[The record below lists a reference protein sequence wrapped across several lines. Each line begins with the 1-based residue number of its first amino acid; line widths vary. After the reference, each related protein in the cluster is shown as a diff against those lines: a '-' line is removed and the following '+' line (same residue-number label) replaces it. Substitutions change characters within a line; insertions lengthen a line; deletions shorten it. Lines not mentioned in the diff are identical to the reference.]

1 MDNFNEKINE
11 WIQSLSV
18 VKKWQ
23 SSRPL
28 GPLYALVITLVLGA
42 LMEWFALIPLNLRSV
57 EFISFAIFL
66 LVIYAFLAVMF
77 TARFNIFVKLPL
89 ILAAA
94 LFFYNVFGGLTGLK
108 IFNADRYKDQLI
120 LDDTADFYADN
131 EAISFNAIPVVD
143 RQSSIVLGDR
153 KMGEI
158 VDYVSQFEVNQDY
171 IQINYKNTPYRVTPL
186 EYTDLIRWFT
196 NRKNGL
202 PAYITVNMVTQKVEV
217 VELDEGMKY
226 SESEPLFR
234 NIYRHLRFNYPTLM
248 FEELSF
254 EIDESG
260 TPYYIAPVY
269 NFTIGIFGGKDI
281 VGAVLVNAIDGSSE
295 YYDIDQVPNWVDR
308 VYPAS
313 LINAQLINWGKYKN
327 GFFNSVLAQKGVL
340 QPTEGYNYVALN
352 DDVYFYT
359 GLTSATSDA
368 SNVGFA
374 LVNLRTKESKYY
386 GISGAEEFSA
396 MSSAEGQ
403 VQHLGYNATFP
414 ILINSSGIPTY
425 FLSLKDNANL
435 VKKYAFV
442 SVENYQIVATGDS
455 VLGAQTAYVQLL
467 KENGI
472 LNGGDVVVGDAT
484 VLEGVVS
491 EITAAV
497 IEGNSTYYFKLEGQ
511 DEIFIADIS
520 LNSALPLLKAGQSVE
535 VTYLETGDSSV
546 VISNIEI
553 F

>member
-1 MDNFNEKINE
+1 MNNFNERINE
-11 WIQSLSV
+11 WIQSLGA
-18 VKKWQ
+18 VKKWK
-23 SSRPL
+23 SARPL
-28 GPLYALVITLVLGA
+28 GPLYALIITAIFGA
-42 LMEWFALIPLNLRSV
+42 VMEWFALIPLNLRSI

-66 LVIYAFLAVMF
+66 LLVYVFLAVVF
-77 TARFNIFVKLPL
+77 TARFNAFVKLPL
-89 ILAAA
+89 LLAAA

-108 IFNADRYKDQLI
+108 IFNADRYQSQLL
-120 LDDTADFYADN
+120 LDSTADFYADN

-217 VELDEGMKY
+217 VELEQGMKY

-254 EIDESG
+254 EIDENG

-269 NFTIGIFGGKDI
+269 NYTIGIFGGKDI

-295 YYDIDQVPNWVDR
+295 YYDIDQVPTWVDR

-313 LINAQLINWGKYKN
+313 LINQQLINWGKYKN

-374 LVNLRTKESKYY
+374 LVNLRTKDAKYY

-403 VQHLGYNATFP
+403 VQHLGYKATFP
-414 ILINSSGIPTY
+414 ILINSGGVPTY

-455 VLGAQTAYVQLL
+455 VLAAQTAYVQLL

-472 LNGGDVVVGDAT
+472 LNGGDAVIGDVT
-484 VLEGVVS
+484 TIEGVVS
-491 EITAAV
+491 EISSAV

-511 DEIFIADIS
+511 DLIFISDIS
-520 LNSALPLLKAGQSVE
+520 LNSGLPLLKAGKKVAVS
-535 VTYLETGDSSV
+535 YLPTDDSSV
-546 VISNIEI
+546 VVSTLEI
-553 F
+553 K

>member
-1 MDNFNEKINE
+1 MNNLNEKINE
-11 WIQSLSV
+11 WIQSLSI

-28 GPLYALVITLVLGA
+28 GPLVALLITLVLGVF
-42 LMEWFALIPLNLRSV
+42 LEWFALIPINLRSV

-66 LVIYAFLAVMF
+66 LLVYAFLTAVL
-77 TARFNIFVKLPL
+77 TARFNFFIKLPL
-89 ILAAA
+89 MLAAL

-108 IFNADRYKDQLI
+108 IFNASKYQSQLV
-120 LDDTADFYADN
+120 LDETADFYADN

-158 VDYVSQFEVNQDY
+158 VDFVSQFEVNQDY

-186 EYTDLIRWFT
+186 EYTDLIRWFA

-217 VELDEGMKY
+217 VELEQGMKY
-226 SESEPLFR
+226 SESELFFR
-234 NIYRHLRFNYPTLM
+234 NINRHLRLNYPTLM

-260 TPYYIAPVY
+260 TPFYIAPVY

-281 VGAVLVNAIDGSSE
+281 AGAVLVNAIDGSNQ
-295 YYDIDQVPNWVDR
+295 YYDIENVPSWVDR
-308 VYPAS
+308 IYPES
-313 LINAQLINWGKYKN
+313 LINQQLINWGKYKN
-327 GFFNSVLAQKGVL
+327 GFFNSVLSQKGVL
-340 QPTEGYNYVALN
+340 QPTEGYNYVALD

-403 VQHLGYNATFP
+403 VQNLGYNATFP
-414 ILINSSGIPTY
+414 ILINSGGVPTY

-455 VLGAQTAYVQLL
+455 VLAAQTAYLNLL

-472 LNGGDVVVGDAT
+472 INGGDAVVGD
-484 VLEGVVS
+484 VVNLAGTIS
-491 EITAAV
+491 EISAAV

-511 DEIFIADIS
+511 DLIFISDIS
-520 LNSALPLLKAGQSVE
+520 LNSALPLLKAGNQVE
-535 VTYLETGDSSV
+535 LTYIPTDANAV
-546 VISNIEI
+546 VISDLTIK
-553 F
+553 